1 MRSTSPTSVRRPSR
15 TRTLSTAAMLALGA
29 LALTACQASGTAAAS
44 GTSASQ
50 PSSGTS
56 ASPIA
61 APTGTTGTTGGSTG
75 GSGSTSGTSG
85 STGSTSGSSG
95 SSGGTGGSG
104 TGSNSDSYAWTH
116 PCDASQLSV
125 HVIGGNTAS
134 RRVIEVHNNGSHAC
148 GLSYY
153 PLVYLDNSASADQSH
168 AVKPLVPSGLGGAPA
183 YPVHVGETAYA
194 VVDLDPSAATS
205 GTVPGIN
212 ELNVLADGNHMPDA
226 DTVNFPLTTGTPVR
240 GPKLG
245 LYEDTVSAAVASMTQ
260 ADTQP

>member
-1 MRSTSPTSVRRPSR
+1 MTSTSSTSVRRPSFKR
-15 TRTLSTAAMLALGA
+15 SLSTAAVLALGA
-29 LALTACQASGTAAAS
+29 LALTACQGSGTAAAS
-44 GTSASQ
+44 GTSTSQAST
-50 PSSGTS
+50 GTT
-56 ASPIA
+56 AAPIA
-61 APTGTTGTTGGSTG
+61 APTGTSGSTGGSTG
-75 GSGSTSGTSG
+75 GSS

-95 SSGGTGGSG
+95 GSSSSTGGSG
-104 TGSNSDSYAWTH
+104 GSTGGSGSGSNSDSYAWTH

-134 RRVIEVHNNGSHAC
+134 RRVIEVRNNGSHAC
-148 GLSYY
+148 GLSYF

-194 VVDLDPSAATS
+194 VIDLDPSGATS
-205 GTVPGIN
+205 GAPGVN

-226 DTVNFPLTTGTPVR
+226 DTVNFPLTGGTPVR
-240 GPKLG
+240 APKLG

-260 ADTQP
+260 ADTQS